1 MHKAVVPA
9 MAAGLALSSCETQPD
24 VSGVADAPAY
34 SVEEVSADQLK
45 SLIDTGNVRLI
56 DVRTDEEV
64 EDGVIPGAEH
74 IALDEFNP
82 AKIDMSDGR
91 EIVLYC
97 RSDRRSGVA
106 AEQLA
111 EYTGK
116 TARHLDGGILAWEE
130 AGYPL
135 AGD

>member
-9 MAAGLALSSCETQPD
+9 MAAGLALSSCEAQPD

-34 SVEEVSADQLK
+34 SVEEVSAGQLK
-45 SLIDTGNVRLI
+45 SLIDTGNVRVI

-82 AKIDMSDGR
+82 ARIDMSDGR

>member
-9 MAAGLALSSCETQPD
+9 MAAGLALSSCEAQPD

-45 SLIDTGNVRLI
+45 SLLDTGNVRLI

-82 AKIDMSDGR
+82 ARIDMSDGR